1 MDFERK
7 GNRIVCSWDDAQ
19 ELQNHRVCS
28 DCWGMLGV
36 WPIKGDPHHFEV
48 GCYTEGCAFRGS
60 ISMHTR
66 DKLIADNAGKAM
78 KFRGGMRR
86 YAPDVYKALY
96 SDPFGKKT
104 LDEITDELYGGK

>member
-7 GNRIVCSWDDAQ
+7 GNRIICGWDDAK

-28 DCWGMLGV
+28 DCWGMLGI
-36 WPIKGDPHHFEV
+36 WGIKGDQHHFEV

-66 DKLIADNAGKAM
+66 DKLLLENKERAM
-78 KFRGGMRR
+78 NFHSGMRR
-86 YAPDVYKALY
+86 YAPDVYKRLY
-96 SDPFGKKT
+96 PDPFDGKT
-104 LDEITDELYGGK
+104 VDEYMKDLYGG